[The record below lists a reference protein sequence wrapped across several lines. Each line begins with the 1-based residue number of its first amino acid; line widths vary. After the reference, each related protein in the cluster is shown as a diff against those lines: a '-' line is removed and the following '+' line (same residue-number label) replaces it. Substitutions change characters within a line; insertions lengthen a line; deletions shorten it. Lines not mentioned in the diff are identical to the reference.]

1 MSLKMQVYQQLSEKL
16 RTIIHLESLMA
27 ILSWDREMMTPKGG
41 IGARADQLATF
52 ASLYHQHYTE
62 PVLGDL
68 INQCLDKKESL
79 QAWQLANVIE
89 AKRGYDKRVRV
100 PHKLVEE
107 ITRLEVKAHDVWV
120 ESREKSDFAIFQNIL
135 EKLITLSKSRAAC
148 VEPTLAAYDVL
159 LDDYEQGWDQQKF
172 SKTFSDLKQFLVPF
186 LQQVKDKQS
195 QDNLSHTDFSAS
207 LHVQETLGK
216 SIIKKMGF
224 DFSHGRMD
232 QSVHPFCGGVG
243 PYDVRITTRYD
254 EKHFLSS
261 LLAFMHEAG
270 HALYEQGRRTD
281 LADQPVSQARSM
293 SFHESQS
300 LLWEKQ
306 VGQSQDFLKYFLPEI
321 KKQLPEFSANGAE
334 IFLAVNRV
342 KDSLIRVE
350 ADEISYPLHV
360 MLRFEMERDLFAD
373 NLQVKD
379 IPQVWNQKMQDYL
392 GLKPKND
399 AEGCLQDVH
408 WSMGAFGYFPSYSL
422 GAMLA
427 AQIFA
432 AAQNSMPDLSK
443 NIQTGNFV
451 VLRNW
456 LKEKIHQQGSILN
469 FEDLCQ
475 FATGDTFNSKYF
487 IQYLQQKYL

>member
-1 MSLKMQVYQQLSEKL
+1 MNLSMQIYQQLSEKL
-16 RTIIHLESLMA
+16 KTIIHLESLMA
-27 ILSWDREMMTPKGG
+27 ILSWDREIMTPKGG
-41 IGARADQLATF
+41 IGARAEQLATF
-52 ASLYHQHYTE
+52 AALYHQHYTE
-62 PVLGDL
+62 PALGDL
-68 INQCLDKKESL
+68 INQCLEKKTTL
-79 QAWQLANVIE
+79 KAWQLANVIE
-89 AKRGYDKRVRV
+89 AKRGYDKRIRV
-100 PHKLVEE
+100 PKTLVAEM
-107 ITRLEVKAHDVWV
+107 TKLEVKAHDVWV
-120 ESREKSDFAIFQNIL
+120 EAREKSDFTIFQKTL
-135 EKLITLSKSRAAC
+135 ENLIDLSKSRAAC
-148 VEPTLAAYDVL
+148 IEPHQAAYDVL
-159 LDDYEQGWDQQKF
+159 IDDYEQGWDQQKF
-172 SKTFSDLKQFLVPF
+172 SKTFSDLKLFLIPF
-186 LQQVKDKQS
+186 LQQVKNKQA
-195 QDNLSHTDFSAS
+195 QENLDNTNFSAS

-216 SIIKKMGF
+216 LIIKKMGF

-306 VGQSQDFLKYFLPEI
+306 VGQSLDFWKYFLPEI
-321 KKQLPEFSANGAE
+321 IKQLPEFSTNETE
-334 IFLAVNRV
+334 IFMAVNRV

-360 MLRFEMERDLFAD
+360 MLRFEMERDLFSGY
-373 NLQVKD
+373 LQVKD
-379 IPQVWNQKMQDYL
+379 IPQVWNQKMLDYL
-392 GLKPKND
+392 GLQPKND

-432 AAQNSMPDLSK
+432 AVQKAMPDLSK

-475 FATGDTFNSKYF
+475 SATGDTFNPKYF
-487 IQYLQQKYL
+487 MQYLQNKYL